1 MANDTIPN
9 RSNWVFGRKERNILK
24 DKELLVDQYIR
35 YMLIR
40 TQRMF
45 EYDGLPDTIPQ
56 RELELITQVMRFTI
70 WKKVDGKLYVFF
82 GGLGGIPNEYYQPT
96 TAIISNPYLKYFEVC
111 EINDDCVVM
120 WNDSLHIGLMPM
132 NEKYATMLAECDMS
146 LRLANVN
153 SRIPALISADTDNVK
168 ASAEKM
174 LEDVEEGKKIGVIMG
189 SVMLDNE
196 SLRTMDYTNK
206 SASTIK
212 DLIELKQYYK
222 SEWFNDLGIQSNFN
236 MKRESLNAEEV
247 ALNEDTL
254 LPLIDDMLYQRKQAL
269 EKINAMFGTNISV
282 KLSSAWE
289 KVRTEIKQAE
299 EEKNNPDEPVQ
310 EKEEGKEGDP
320 DEVTT
325 ND

>member
-9 RSNWVFGRKERNILK
+9 RANWVFGRTEKNILK
-24 DKELLVDQYIR
+24 DKKLLVDQYIR

-45 EYDGLPDTIPQ
+45 EYEGLPDTIPQ

-70 WKKVDGKLYVFF
+70 WKKVDGKIYVFF

-111 EINDDCVVM
+111 NIDDNCVVM

-132 NEKYATMLAECDMS
+132 NEKYASMLAECDMS

-153 SRIPALISADTDNVK
+153 SRMPALISADTDNVK
-168 ASAEKM
+168 ASAEKV
-174 LEDVEEGKKIGVIMG
+174 LEDIEEGKNIGVILG
-189 SVMLDNE
+189 SIMLDNG
-196 SLRTMDYTNK
+196 SLKTYDYTNK

-212 DLIELKQYYK
+212 ELIELKQYYK

-247 ALNEDTL
+247 GLNEDTL
-254 LPLIDDMLYQRKQAL
+254 LPLIDDMLYQREQAL
-269 EKINAMFGTNISV
+269 QKINEMFGTDIKV
-282 KLSSAWE
+282 KLSSAWKKLRE
-289 KVRTEIKQAE
+289 EVKQKDG
-299 EEKNNPDEPVQ
+299 EKNDPDNPPIDGNEP
-310 EKEEGKEGDP
+310 KEGDD
-320 DEVTT
+320 DETKT

>member
-1 MANDTIPN
+1 MPTNKIPN
-9 RSNWVFGRKERNILK
+9 RNNWVFGGREDNILK
-24 DKELLVDQYIR
+24 DKRMLIDQYIR

-45 EYDGLPDTIPQ
+45 EYKGLPDTIPQ

-70 WKKVDGKLYVFF
+70 WKKVDDKLYVFF

-96 TAIISNPYLKYFEVC
+96 TAIISNPYLRYNEVC

-132 NEKYATMLAECDMS
+132 NEKYASMLAECDIS
-146 LRLANVN
+146 LRMANVN

-168 ASAEKM
+168 ASAEQM
-174 LEDVEEGKKIGVIMG
+174 LEDIEEGKKIGIVLG
-189 SVMLDNE
+189 SILLNDKE
-196 SLRTMDYTNK
+196 GGLSTKDYTNK

-212 DLIELKQYYK
+212 ELIELKQYYK

-247 ALNEDTL
+247 GLNEDTL
-254 LPLIDDMLYQRKQAL
+254 LPLIDDMLLQRKLAL
-269 EKINAMFGTNISV
+269 EKINKMFNLNIEV
-282 KLSSAWE
+282 ELSSSW
-289 KVRTEIKQAE
+289 KKLRKEIQL
-299 EEKNNPDEPVQ
+299 Q
-310 EKEEGKEGDP
+310 EDIQKEDKKKEGEE
-320 DEVTT
+320 DETDT
-325 ND
+325 NDSDE

>member
-1 MANDTIPN
+1 MGTNKIPN
-9 RSNWVFGRKERNILK
+9 RDNWIFTSKEKNILK
-24 DKELLVDQYIR
+24 DKRALIDQYIR

-45 EYDGLPDTIPQ
+45 EYKGLPDTIPQ

-96 TAIISNPYLKYFEVC
+96 TAIISNPYLRYNEVC
-111 EINDDCVVM
+111 EIGDDCVVM

-132 NEKYATMLAECDMS
+132 NEKYASMLAECDLS
-146 LRLANVN
+146 LRMANVN

-168 ASAEKM
+168 ASAEQM
-174 LEDVEEGKKIGVIMG
+174 LDDIEEGKKIGIVLGSIMLNDKEG
-189 SVMLDNE
+189 GLS
-196 SLRTMDYTNK
+196 TKDYTNK

-212 DLIELKQYYK
+212 ELIELKQYYK

-247 ALNEDTL
+247 GLNEDTL
-254 LPLIDDMLYQRKQAL
+254 LPLIDDMLMQRKLAL
-269 EKINAMFGTNISV
+269 EKINEMFGTNIEV
-282 KLSSAWE
+282 ELSSSW
-289 KVRTEIKQAE
+289 KKLRKEIEIQEEQQKEDATNEPKGE
-299 EEKNNPDEPVQ
+299 EESETDTDNNNE
-310 EKEEGKEGDP
+310 
-320 DEVTT
+320 
-325 ND
+325 

>member
-1 MANDTIPN
+1 MAKNNNSIPS
-9 RSNWVFGRKERNILK
+9 RSNWIFGRKEKNILK
-24 DKELLVDQYIR
+24 DKQLLIDQYIR

-45 EYDGLPDTIPQ
+45 EYKGLPDTIPQ
-56 RELELITQVMRFTI
+56 RELELINQVMRFTI

-111 EINDDCVVM
+111 DIDENCVVM

-153 SRIPALISADTDNVK
+153 SRVPALISADTDNVK

-174 LEDVEEGKKIGVIMG
+174 LEDIEDGQKIGVILG
-189 SVMLDNE
+189 SVMMNEE
-196 SLRTMDYTNK
+196 SLKTYDYTNK

-212 DLIELKQYYK
+212 ELIELKQYYK

-236 MKRESLNAEEV
+236 MKRESLNTEEV
-247 ALNEDTL
+247 GLNEDTL
-254 LPLIDDMLYQRKQAL
+254 LPLIDDMLYQRKKAL
-269 EKINAMFGTNISV
+269 EKINEMFGTNIEV
-282 KLSSAWE
+282 ELSSSWK
-289 KVRTEIKQAE
+289 KVRKEIKKE
-299 EEKNNPDEPVQ
+299 EEQKEDEPDNQ
-310 EKEEGKEGDP
+310 QEPEKEEPK
-320 DEVTT
+320 DEA
-325 ND
+325 N